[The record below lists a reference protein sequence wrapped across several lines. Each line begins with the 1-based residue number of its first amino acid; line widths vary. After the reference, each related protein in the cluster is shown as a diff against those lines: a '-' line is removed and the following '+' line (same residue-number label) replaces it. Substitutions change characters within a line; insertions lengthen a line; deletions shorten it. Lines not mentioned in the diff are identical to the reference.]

1 LQVAACTYIHIN
13 SPSSIKLKARRK
25 MSENVMNENNKLS
38 IQKTAAV
45 VFAST
50 QPSML
55 DAGPLQRV

>member
-1 LQVAACTYIHIN
+1 
-13 SPSSIKLKARRK
+13 

-38 IQKTAAV
+38 IQKAAVAEAV
-45 VFAST
+45 VFASN